1 MEGGDP
7 VPILAREET
16 TGQTS
21 RVCRNSLCYAKSR
34 RWRLFSAR
42 AKVKMSEMG
51 DTPVNKG
58 PHDIGGE
65 AAGPVDTTDHG
76 MKFWEKQANALR
88 SVLSRSG
95 VVKVDELRRAA
106 EGLGDEYRK
115 LAYFE
120 VTTSA
125 LRVLLLEKGLIT
137 ESELQSRM
145 AEIRRRFDVPDEMES
160 PLKQKGK
167 R

>member
-1 MEGGDP
+1 MDGGDP
-7 VPILAREET
+7 VPILARAET
-16 TGQTS
+16 AGQTS
-21 RVCRNSLCYAKSR
+21 RACRNSLCYAES
-34 RWRLFSAR
+34 RWRRLFFAR
-42 AKVKMSEMG
+42 IRLKMSEMS

-125 LRVLLLEKGLIT
+125 LRVLLLEKGHIS
-137 ESELQSRM
+137 ENELQSKM

>member
-1 MEGGDP
+1 
-7 VPILAREET
+7 
-16 TGQTS
+16 
-21 RVCRNSLCYAKSR
+21 
-34 RWRLFSAR
+34 
-42 AKVKMSEMG
+42 MS

-65 AAGPVDTTDHG
+65 PAGPVDTTDHG
-76 MKFWEKQANALR
+76 MRFWEKQANALR

-125 LRVLLLEKGLIT
+125 LRVLMLEKGYFT
-137 ESELQSRM
+137 EAELAAKM

-160 PLKQKGK
+160 PVKQKAK

>member
-1 MEGGDP
+1 M
-7 VPILAREET
+7 T
-16 TGQTS
+16 
-21 RVCRNSLCYAKSR
+21 
-34 RWRLFSAR
+34 
-42 AKVKMSEMG
+42 

-65 AAGPVDTTDHG
+65 SAGAVDTTDHG

-95 VVKVDELRRAA
+95 IVRVDELRRAA
-106 EGLGDEYRK
+106 EGLGAQYGQ

-125 LRVLLLEKGLIT
+125 LRVLLLEKGFF
-137 ESELQSRM
+137 SERDLETKM
-145 AEIRRRFDVPDEMES
+145 AEIRRRFNVPDEMES
-160 PLKQKGK
+160 PIKKK
-167 R
+167 SKS

>member
-1 MEGGDP
+1 VLCSFAQTFRGGLID
-7 VPILAREET
+7 
-16 TGQTS
+16 
-21 RVCRNSLCYAKSR
+21 
-34 RWRLFSAR
+34 
-42 AKVKMSEMG
+42 MS
-51 DTPVNKG
+51 DQPVNKG

-88 SVLSRSG
+88 SVLGRAG
-95 VVKVDELRRAA
+95 VVRVDELRRAA
-106 EGLGDEYRK
+106 EGLGEQYGK

-137 ESELQSRM
+137 ESELEAKM

-160 PLKQKGK
+160 PIKQKGK